1 MKKKLV
7 TWELIRDSL
16 QQGIPVMLL
25 YVLQSEGSSPGRQGF
40 FMAVNAVGE
49 MAGSIGGG
57 IMEHKFV
64 EMAREQLMQDAALM
78 QNAEFMAVRRQVH
91 DKSSARDQSGM
102 ICSGAQTIMLYRV
115 RSCDAPVIQAL
126 MDCLAQFKKGILQL
140 SPAGL
145 QFSLADLQL
154 SDNEDLQLS
163 AAGLQYSDDAGR
175 HGFVMQSA
183 DNWYYREVLGYRDHL
198 YLVGGGHC
206 SLAFSKIMSMLE
218 FYIHVYD
225 HRQQLNTFLENEWAH
240 EKIIVEDYSVL
251 KDMIP
256 EGVNHYVVVMTMGY
270 RSDDIV
276 IRALLHKRF
285 RYLGVLGSETKIR
298 QLFEAY
304 KAAGIPAKVLHSIH
318 APIGMPIK
326 SQTPEE
332 IAVSIAAEIIR
343 ERNMPGHDDID
354 SEYEGPPAV

>member
-16 QQGIPVMLL
+16 EQGIAVMLL

-64 EMAREQLMQDAALM
+64 EMAREQLVQDG
-78 QNAEFMAVRRQVH
+78 EFMAVRRQVH
-91 DKSSARDQSGM
+91 DKRSAKDQSGM
-102 ICSGAQTIMLYRV
+102 ICSGEQTILLYRV
-115 RSCDAPVIQAL
+115 RSCDAPLIQEM
-126 MDCLAQFKKGILQL
+126 MDCLTQFKTGVLQL
-140 SPAGL
+140 SPVGL
-145 QFSLADLQL
+145 QFSLAGLQL
-154 SDNEDLQLS
+154 SPVGLQLP
-163 AAGLQYSDDAGR
+163 DDTGSP
-175 HGFVMQSA
+175 GFVMQSA
-183 DNWYYREVLGYRDHL
+183 EDWCYREVLGYRDHL
-198 YLVGGGHC
+198 FLVGGGHC

-225 HRQQLNTFLENEWAH
+225 NRPQLNTFLENEWAH

-276 IRALLHKRF
+276 IRALLHKQF
-285 RYLGVLGSETKIR
+285 RYLGVLGSQAKIT
-298 QLFEAY
+298 QLFGEY
-304 KAAGIPAKVLHSIH
+304 KAAGIPAQVLHSIH

-343 ERNMPGHDDID
+343 ERNMPG
-354 SEYEGPPAV
+354 P

>member
-25 YVLQSEGSSPGRQGF
+25 YVLQSDGSSPGRQGF
-40 FMAVNAVGE
+40 FMAVNAVGG

-64 EMAREQLMQDAALM
+64 EMAREQLMQDA
-78 QNAEFMAVRRQVH
+78 EFMAVRRQVH
-91 DKSSARDQSGM
+91 DKRSAKDQSGM
-102 ICSGAQTIMLYRV
+102 ICSGEQTILLYRV
-115 RSCDAPVIQAL
+115 RSCDAPLIQE
-126 MDCLAQFKKGILQL
+126 MIDCLTQFKKGV
-140 SPAGL
+140 
-145 QFSLADLQL
+145 
-154 SDNEDLQLS
+154 LQLS
-163 AAGLQYSDDAGR
+163 AAGLQFSLAGLQFSDNAGSL
-175 HGFVMQSA
+175 GFVMQSA
-183 DNWYYREVLGYRDHL
+183 DNWCYREVLGYRDHL

-225 HRQQLNTFLENEWAH
+225 NRPQLHTFLENEWAH

-251 KDMIP
+251 KDIIP

-285 RYLGVLGSETKIR
+285 RYLGVLGSQAKIT
-298 QLFEAY
+298 QLFGEY
-304 KAAGIPAKVLHSIH
+304 QAAGIPAQVLHNIH

-343 ERNMPGHDDID
+343 ERNMPGH
-354 SEYEGPPAV
+354 